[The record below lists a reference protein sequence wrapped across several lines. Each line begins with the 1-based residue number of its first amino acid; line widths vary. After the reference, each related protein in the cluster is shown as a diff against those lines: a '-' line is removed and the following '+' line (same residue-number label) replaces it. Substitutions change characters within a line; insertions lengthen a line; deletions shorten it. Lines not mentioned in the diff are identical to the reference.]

1 MTLATLV
8 IAGDADSTG
17 NGSNGAFGNG
27 SGSGAEAV
35 ATEAAEPPE
44 RRAAPPPSV
53 AGFGGAGG
61 VTGSTEGGG
70 TVADFVAAAFGLRGL
85 SQRSQRIPRV
95 IAAPHMKHFEAI
107 GRRLNLRSYARFSC
121 CRNVIGFAAVWRGS
135 MKQIVVIGAGT
146 MGNGIAHTAA
156 ASGFDVTLIDVG
168 EVFLERGMATISK
181 NLKRGVDKGKMTAE
195 DKQQVLDRIRATSNI
210 AAAAGADIVIE
221 AIIEN
226 LAAKTQLFA
235 QLDALTGADCILAS
249 NTSSISIT
257 KIAAATKRP
266 DKVIGMHFMNPVPVM
281 TLVEVIR
288 GIATS
293 DETYARVAELSKQM
307 GKTAIEVNDYPGFIS
322 NRVLMP
328 MINEAIFALFEGV
341 ATAESIDGVMKLG
354 MNHPMGPLTL
364 ADFIGL
370 DVCLAILRVLEEG
383 FGDPKYRPCPLL
395 VKMVDAGWLGRKSE
409 RGFYDYRKT

>member
-1 MTLATLV
+1 
-8 IAGDADSTG
+8 
-17 NGSNGAFGNG
+17 
-27 SGSGAEAV
+27 
-35 ATEAAEPPE
+35 
-44 RRAAPPPSV
+44 
-53 AGFGGAGG
+53 
-61 VTGSTEGGG
+61 
-70 TVADFVAAAFGLRGL
+70 
-85 SQRSQRIPRV
+85 
-95 IAAPHMKHFEAI
+95 MKH
-107 GRRLNLRSYARFSC
+107 
-121 CRNVIGFAAVWRGS
+121 
-135 MKQIVVIGAGT
+135 IVVIGAGT

-156 ASGFDVTLIDVG
+156 ASGFDVTLIDVA
-168 EVFLERGMATISK
+168 EAFLERGMSTISS
-181 NLKRGVDKGKMTAE
+181 NLQRGVDKGKMTAD
-195 DKQQVLDRIRATSNI
+195 DKQQILGRIRPTSDVN
-210 AAAAGADIVIE
+210 AAANADIVIE

-226 LAAKTQLFA
+226 LAAKTELFA
-235 QLDALTGADCILAS
+235 KLDSITGADCILAS

-266 DKVIGMHFMNPVPVM
+266 GKVIGMHFMNPVPVM

-293 DETYARVAELSKQM
+293 DETYARVAELSKQL

-341 ATAESIDGVMKLG
+341 ATPESIDGVMKLG

-395 VKMVDAGWLGRKSE
+395 VKMVDAGWLGRKSG
-409 RGFYDYRKT
+409 RGFYDYRKA